1 MINIDSIRLLF
12 DVKLNEFG
20 LPPILFKLESLF
32 ILMRK
37 LHIICKLNKMWR
49 LSSLP
54 LVIVYLKKRTCPVK
68 KSTADK
74 QHPN

>member
-1 MINIDSIRLLF
+1 MDTFGAI
-12 DVKLNEFG
+12 VNELG
-20 LPPILFKLESLF
+20 LPSIFFKLESLF

-37 LHIICKLNKMWR
+37 WHIICKLNKMWR
-49 LSSLP
+49 LNSLS
-54 LVIVYLKKRTCPVK
+54 LVIVYLKKGTCPDK